1 MKKSDFY
8 KSVSDGTY
16 EIITNNADGN
26 CLFESTAQLLFNNID
41 KHGEIR
47 QSICDFHK
55 GFACGSQPFVPL
67 EDEFSALTQRSNKQE
82 LINNLKFVLLQDE
95 GGEAHAINVCEN
107 NVYARDSEI
116 VAICLFYQVN
126 IKIYMESKTDS
137 MSILDL
143 IYDQGKPTLHLHF
156 VPGMISSE
164 GGHYQAMKV
173 NKFVNKMK
181 SATKNVS
188 KKVTPSA
195 SPHNKTIK
203 STKQDSSQEK
213 IVKKIKKKMKRKL
226 DISSD
231 EIRRAVKSA
240 NGNVD
245 KAMQTIVENRSKF
258 VFKK

>member
-26 CLFESTAQLLFNNID
+26 CLFESAAQLLFNDID
-41 KHGEIR
+41 EHGEIR

-55 GFACGSQPFVPL
+55 GFACGAQPFVPL
-67 EDEFSALTQRSNKQE
+67 EDEFSALTQRSNKEE

-95 GGEAHAINVCEN
+95 GGEAHATNVCN
-107 NVYARDSEI
+107 NKVYARDSET

-126 IKIYMESKTDS
+126 MKIYMESKTDS
-137 MSILDL
+137 MSIFDL
-143 IYDQGKPTLHLHF
+143 IYDPKKPTLHLHF
-156 VPGMISSE
+156 VPGMTSSE

-173 NKFVNKMK
+173 KRK
-181 SATKNVS
+181 SATKIVS
-188 KKVTPSA
+188 KKVIPRS

-203 STKQDSSQEK
+203 STKQKDSSQEK
-213 IVKKIKKKMKRKL
+213 IVKQIKKNMKGKL
-226 DISSD
+226 DVSIN
-231 EIRRAVKSA
+231 EIRKAVKSA